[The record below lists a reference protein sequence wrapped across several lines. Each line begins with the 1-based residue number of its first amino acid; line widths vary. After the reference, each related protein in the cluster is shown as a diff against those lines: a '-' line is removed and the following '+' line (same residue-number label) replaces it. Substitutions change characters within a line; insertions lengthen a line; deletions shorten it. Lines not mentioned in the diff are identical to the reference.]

1 MRTPKLFSLPYICVD
16 CGEIF
21 PVPEVFTVRKRR
33 AICPKCNS
41 IKTRM
46 AHVDEYIE

>member
-1 MRTPKLFSLPYICVD
+1 MTNTFILPYICVD

-33 AICPKCNS
+33 MPCPKCGS
-41 IKTRM
+41 IKTR
-46 AHVDEYIE
+46 VSDIDEYIE